1 MSFANDVF
9 VSLDGFT
16 DKRAVI
22 PNFNP
27 VNQQSLDKILK
38 AEVFVHTNGQL
49 RAAHLILDYIPISK
63 GFQAPKCVIKAKDP
77 YLQRINIAA
86 PGFLI
91 TGPIP
96 EGTLS
101 TSSKPEGIPKVAL
114 PPQHTVEEGTSSH
127 PSIIKEEEEK
137 EVVEVSDFEDEFDV
151 FNQILSPVA
160 SPSDLGFPSLAQSSP
175 HQEATSTSD
184 EMGIQR
190 KQRST
195 LQELLKSQP
204 GGKVSGKAAQT
215 RLPTPPPAQPTRTDP
230 TDHKKKREDKG
241 KEVIETRRARSS

>member
-1 MSFANDVF
+1 MSFANDIF

-38 AEVFVHTNGQL
+38 AEVFVLTNRQL

-77 YLQRINIAA
+77 HLQRISVAA

-101 TSSKPEGIPKVAL
+101 IGSIPEGIPKVAL
-114 PPQHTVEEGTSSH
+114 PPQHTAEEGTSSH

-137 EVVEVSDFEDEFDV
+137 EEIVEVSDSEDEFDV
-151 FNQILSPVA
+151 FNQILSPEA
-160 SPSDLGFPSLAQSSP
+160 SSGDLGFPSLAQSSP
-175 HQEATSTSD
+175 HQEAASTSN
-184 EMGIQR
+184 EMGIQH
-190 KQRST
+190 KQRPT
-195 LQELLKSQP
+195 LQELLESQ
-204 GGKVSGKAAQT
+204 
-215 RLPTPPPAQPTRTDP
+215 PAQPTRTDP
-230 TDHKKKREDKG
+230 TDHKRKREDKG
-241 KEVIETRRARSS
+241 KEVIETRRAHSS

>member
-1 MSFANDVF
+1 M
-9 VSLDGFT
+9 
-16 DKRAVI
+16 
-22 PNFNP
+22 
-27 VNQQSLDKILK
+27 
-38 AEVFVHTNGQL
+38 FVHTNGQL
-49 RAAHLILDYIPISK
+49 RAAHLFLDYILISK

-114 PPQHTVEEGTSSH
+114 PPQHTAEEGISSH

-160 SPSDLGFPSLAQSSP
+160 SLGNLGFPSLAQSSP

-204 GGKVSGKAAQT
+204 GRKVSGKVAQT

-241 KEVIETRRARSS
+241 KEVIETRRACSS